1 MSKNILIIDDDD
13 DLVEALM
20 TILEAKSYSVVRAS
34 NGKEGIE
41 SLKQHIPDLIVL
53 DIMMESID
61 EGINV
66 AREIK
71 KNPQWKHIPIIGLS
85 AINNELPC
93 KIDSDNEMFP
103 VDRFL
108 EKPVAPNTFI
118 GEIEKLLKA

>member
-13 DLVEALM
+13 DLVEAL
-20 TILEAKSYSVVRAS
+20 TIILEAKSYNVMRSS

-41 SLKQHIPDLIVL
+41 SLKHHIPDLIVL
-53 DIMMESID
+53 DIMMDSVD

-71 KNPQWKHIPIIGLS
+71 RQEKWKHIPIIGLS
-85 AINNELPC
+85 AINNEFPC
-93 KIDSDNEMFP
+93 EVDSDNEMFP

-108 EKPVAPNTFI
+108 EKPVSPDTFI
-118 GEIEKLLKA
+118 AEIGKLIK